1 MNTCTICHHDD
12 TVRHVNLYVEGS
24 EGLWICHQCEMMLV
38 THIRDMRLLAGSVKL
53 RIIQAQKKGTV

>member
-1 MNTCTICHHDD
+1 MRCLICEHDD

-38 THIRDMRLLAGSVKL
+38 THIRDMRLLACTMKM
-53 RIIQAQKKGTV
+53 RTIRAQKKGAV